1 MIRGGTMEDIKE
13 INDYLDRVLV
23 SKEEIQK
30 MVADLGRRI
39 TEDYKGQKL
48 ILIGVLKGGFVFLA
62 DLVRE
67 IKIPVE
73 MDFIAVSSYGSSTK
87 TSGVVRLIKD
97 IDVPLN
103 DKHVIIVEDIIDSG
117 LTLTYLK
124 EMFSARN
131 PLSLKICTAFDKPE
145 RRKVDLKAEYSGIE
159 IPDEY
164 VVGYGLDYDGIL
176 RNLPELYVLDRKV
189 YEK

>member
-1 MIRGGTMEDIKE
+1 MQDIKKIDE
-13 INDYLDRVLV
+13 YLDRVLV

-30 MVADLGRRI
+30 MVKELGRRI

-124 EMFSARN
+124 EMFAARN

-176 RNLPELYVLDRKV
+176 RNLPELYVLDRKI

>member
-1 MIRGGTMEDIKE
+1 MEDIKE
-13 INDYLDRVLV
+13 INDCLDRVLV

-67 IKIPVE
+67 INIPVE

>member
-1 MIRGGTMEDIKE
+1 MDKTMDLNE
-13 INDYLDRVLV
+13 YLDGVLV
-23 SKEEIQK
+23 TREEIQK
-30 MVADLGRRI
+30 KVKELAAQI
-39 TEDYKGQKL
+39 TEDYRGKKL
-48 ILIGVLKGGFVFLA
+48 ILIGVLKGGFVFMA

-87 TSGVVRLIKD
+87 TCGVVRLLKD

-103 DKHVIIVEDIIDSG
+103 DKHVIIVEDIIDTG

-124 EMFSARN
+124 EMFSSRN
-131 PLSLKICTAFDKPE
+131 PLSLKICSAFDKPS
-145 RRKVDLKAEYSGIE
+145 RRLVDLKAEYQGIV
-159 IPDEY
+159 IPDKY

-176 RNLPELYVLDRKV
+176 RNLHDLYILNEKV
-189 YEK
+189 IENK

>member
-1 MIRGGTMEDIKE
+1 MEDIRE
-13 INDYLDRVLV
+13 INEYLDRVLV

-30 MVADLGRRI
+30 MVAELGRRI

-145 RRKVDLKAEYSGIE
+145 RRKVELKAEYSGIE

-176 RNLPELYVLDRKV
+176 RNLPELYVLDRKI